1 MPARLAALVAGAYPP
16 GVYRW
21 RSRAHPGA
29 LGRELAGSGWSGYAL
44 DGVADPVRL
53 FEECAGILT
62 FPSWFGHTWD
72 GLVDC
77 LADLSWL
84 PGTGH
89 VLLWERYGAFAA
101 DGKAWR
107 QAYEALER
115 AVAARARYP
124 VPPLFVLLRGSG
136 PEVSPLDGTP
146 IPVLPGVSSTVS
158 GPATVSSGPTAT
170 QPAGARRIN
179 GSVLPGAG
187 RVIGPVAGRATGSA
201 GSRPRRAR

>member
-1 MPARLAALVAGAYPP
+1 MTPARLAALVSGAYPP

-29 LGRELAGSGWSGYAL
+29 LGRELAGCGWSGYAL
-44 DGVADPVRL
+44 DGVTDPVRL
-53 FEECAGILT
+53 FEECAGIMT
-62 FPSWFGHTWD
+62 FPSWFGHTWA

-101 DGKAWR
+101 DATAWR
-107 QAYEALER
+107 QAYDALGR

-146 IPVLPGVSSTVS
+146 IPVLPVAPPT
-158 GPATVSSGPTAT
+158 GPPVG
-170 QPAGARRIN
+170 RRIN
-179 GSVLPGAG
+179 GSVIAG
-187 RVIGPVAGRATGSA
+187 TGRATGPIAGRASGSG

>member
-1 MPARLAALVAGAYPP
+1 MTAARLAAVVSGAYPP

-44 DGVADPVRL
+44 DGVTDPVRL
-53 FEECAGILT
+53 FEECAGIMT
-62 FPSWFGHTWD
+62 FPIWFGHTWT

-84 PGTGH
+84 PGAGH
-89 VLLWERYGAFAA
+89 VLLWERYGLFAA
-101 DGKAWR
+101 DAAAWH

-146 IPVLPGVSSTVS
+146 IPVLPVAPVPPVASATAT
-158 GPATVSSGPTAT
+158 PAT
-170 QPAGARRIN
+170 RRIN
-179 GSVLPGAG
+179 GAVISGTG
-187 RVIGPVAGRATGSA
+187 RVTGPVAGRASGSG